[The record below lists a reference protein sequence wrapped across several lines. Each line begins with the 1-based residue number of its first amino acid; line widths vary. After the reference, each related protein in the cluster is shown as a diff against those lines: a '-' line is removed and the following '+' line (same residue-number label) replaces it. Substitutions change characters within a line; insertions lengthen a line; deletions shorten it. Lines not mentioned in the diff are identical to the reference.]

1 MRSKQVVGIVD
12 YQSGNILSVVNAVE
26 AVDVRPVLVSRP
38 QDLDR
43 CSHLILPGVGA
54 FGYCA
59 DRLRVSGLLESIEQW
74 ALRDEKPL
82 LGICVGM
89 QLMADHSEEL
99 GAHSG
104 LGWIGGAVR
113 KLEKS
118 TRQAT
123 IHVPHVGWNE
133 VLFKESF
140 GLFRAGESVD
150 FYFDHSFAYHTPRLG
165 REIGLTHHGQDFSA
179 LIKRGN
185 IVGTQFHPEKSQAA
199 GMRLL
204 KSFLEM

>member
-1 MRSKQVVGIVD
+1 MIKKQVVGIVD
-12 YQSGNILSVVNAVE
+12 YQSGNIRSVVNAVE
-26 AVDVRPVLVSRP
+26 AVDACSILVRSP
-38 QDLDR
+38 QDLNA
-43 CSHLILPGVGA
+43 CSHLVLPGVGA
-54 FGYCA
+54 FGFCV
-59 DRLRVSGLLESIEQW
+59 DRLLASGLLKSLESW

-99 GAHSG
+99 GSHLG

-113 KLEKS
+113 KLEKPAG
-118 TRQAT
+118 QAT
-123 IHVPHVGWNE
+123 IRIPHVGWNE

-150 FYFDHSFAYHTPRLG
+150 FYFDHSFAYHAPRLG
-165 REIGLTHHGQDFSA
+165 REIGSAHHGHNFCA
-179 LIKRGN
+179 LIRRGN
-185 IVGTQFHPEKSQAA
+185 IIATQFHPEKSQSS

-204 KSFLEM
+204 KSFLAM

>member
-1 MRSKQVVGIVD
+1 MNKQVVGIVD
-12 YQSGNILSVVNAVE
+12 YQSGNIRSVVNAVE
-26 AVDVRPVLVSRP
+26 AADVVSTLVRNP
-38 QDLDR
+38 GDLGG
-43 CSHLILPGVGA
+43 CSHLVLPGVGA
-54 FGYCA
+54 FGFCA
-59 DRLRVSGLLESIEQW
+59 DRLKASGLLEGIEQW

-99 GAHSG
+99 GSHAG
-104 LGWIGGAVR
+104 LGWIGGTVR
-113 KLEKS
+113 KLEK
-118 TRQAT
+118 TVGQAS

-150 FYFDHSFAYHTPRLG
+150 FYFDHSFAYHAPRLG
-165 REIGLTHHGQDFSA
+165 REIGSTYHGQHFSA

-185 IVGTQFHPEKSQAA
+185 MVATQFHPEKSQAA

-204 KSFLEM
+204 KSFLAM